1 VLGCLTVTARGR
13 LHRARGRFRN
23 TFEALRAGDEVPTT
37 ATTAFFE
44 ENTSMSDSFDALGR
58 ANPRAKTG
66 FAESIEAAAEAVRA
80 QIATT
85 PPGTAARRRRVPRR
99 RIVGVSIAGASAAAG
114 AAGIL
119 TLGSPGGGTTVES
132 ASAALAKAATVTAS
146 SAERSGTATVRIT
159 HDSAPWGATTVRWE
173 GDVAIRR
180 EDRPK
185 RAGDV
190 MLLVDGTVNGV
201 DHRGEWLDMGDA
213 SHIDRD
219 SGTTPAEYLAA
230 VREDVG
236 GDTLRRFTGAMSNL
250 SRTERDDGSVFYS
263 GTVAAAL
270 LARETGFKEGQH
282 IRVLPFGYVAHD
294 EAADPDSELHTTV
307 TTGAEGVVR
316 EIAMRWGTWRYT
328 VTYSELGTTPAPVAP
343 ENTKS
348 LEDLR
353 KQQPRAE
360 R

>member
-1 VLGCLTVTARGR
+1 
-13 LHRARGRFRN
+13 
-23 TFEALRAGDEVPTT
+23 
-37 ATTAFFE
+37 
-44 ENTSMSDSFDALGR
+44 MSDSFDALRR

-66 FAESIEAAAEAVRA
+66 FADSIDAAAETVRA
-80 QIATT
+80 KIATA
-85 PPGTAARRRRVPRR
+85 PPGAASRRGRVPVRRV
-99 RIVGVSIAGASAAAG
+99 VGVSIAGVVAAAG
-114 AAGIL
+114 AAVVL

-132 ASAALAKAATVTAS
+132 AHAALAKAAVVTAS
-146 SAERSGTATVRIT
+146 SAERSGTATVRMT
-159 HDSAPWGATTVRWE
+159 HDGAPWGATTVRWGE

-190 MLLVDGTVNGV
+190 MLLIDGTVYGV
-201 DHRGEWLDMGDA
+201 DHRGEWLDLGDP
-213 SHIDRD
+213 SNIDPD
-219 SGTTPAEYLAA
+219 SGTTPAEYLGA

-250 SRTERDDGSVFYS
+250 SRTERDDGSVVYS

-270 LARETGFKEGQH
+270 LARETGFKEGHH

-294 EAADPDSELHTTV
+294 EAADPDSQLQTTV
-307 TTGAEGVVR
+307 TTGADGVVR
-316 EIAMRWGTWRYT
+316 EIAARWGTWRYT
-328 VTYSELGTTPAPVAP
+328 VTYGELGTTPAPVAP
-343 ENTKS
+343 DNVQS

-353 KQQPRAE
+353 KQQLRTG

>member
-1 VLGCLTVTARGR
+1 
-13 LHRARGRFRN
+13 
-23 TFEALRAGDEVPTT
+23 
-37 ATTAFFE
+37 
-44 ENTSMSDSFDALGR
+44 MSDSFDALRR

-66 FAESIEAAAEAVRA
+66 FADSIEAAAETVHAK
-80 QIATT
+80 IATA
-85 PPGTAARRRRVPRR
+85 PPGTASRRGRVAVRRV
-99 RIVGVSIAGASAAAG
+99 VGVSIAGVFAAAG
-114 AAGIL
+114 AAVIL
-119 TLGSPGGGTTVES
+119 TLGSAGGGTSVES
-132 ASAALAKAATVTAS
+132 AHAALAKAAVVTAS

-159 HDSAPWGATTVRWE
+159 HDGAPLGATTVRWGE
-173 GDVAIRR
+173 GDVAICR

-185 RAGDV
+185 RAADV
-190 MLLVDGTVNGV
+190 MLLIDGTVYGV
-201 DHRGEWLDMGDA
+201 DPHRGEWLDLGDP
-213 SHIDRD
+213 SNIDPD

-250 SRTERDDGSVFYS
+250 RRTERDDGSVVYS

-294 EAADPDSELHTTV
+294 EAADPDSQLQTTV
-307 TTGAEGVVR
+307 TTGADGVVR
-316 EIAMRWGTWRYT
+316 EIAVRWGTWRYT
-328 VTYSELGTTPAPVAP
+328 VTYGELGTTPAPRAP
-343 ENTKS
+343 ESATS

-353 KQQPRAE
+353 KQQLRTG